1 MKNKIDSDYGYIGN
15 GEVQYVYRYI
25 HPNYP
30 WLYVGRTDD
39 LNIFDVISD
48 SLHKSV
54 CLNNRLRVR
63 KND

>member
-15 GEVQYVYRYI
+15 VEVQYVYRYI

-39 LNIFDVISD
+39 LSY
-48 SLHKSV
+48 K
-54 CLNNRLRVR
+54 
-63 KND
+63 